1 MSLILFILIVP
12 ALFTIPIAF
21 CWKQFEA
28 AGQKGW
34 YSLIPYYNIFVFL
47 KIIGKH
53 KKFWWWFFIVF
64 PYINIFML
72 LLMLVELGKCFGRF
86 KIWEEGMAAILPFI
100 FFPIIAKDDKYQD
113 PATAKRPKKSTAR
126 EWFDAIVFAVVAAL
140 IIRTY
145 VFEAFTIPTSSMEKS
160 LCVGDYLIVSKIHYG
175 PKRPNTPLSFP
186 FVHNTL
192 PGTKTVKSYVEWIKL
207 PYHRYP
213 GVSTMKRYDPI
224 VFNYPA
230 GDTVCENYQSS
241 VNYYDLVRE
250 YGRDAVWSGKVS
262 LPINGQMMPC
272 GKVISHPVDKRENYV
287 KRLIGM
293 PGDTL
298 KIVDGI
304 VFINGERAYEP
315 ENMQHRYTMVTSG
328 NGINA
333 MLLEKYNI
341 TDIYRANA
349 AQANVFILH
358 ISEKVA
364 AELRKLPFVESLT
377 MDIAPAGQDTSPYLF
392 PNRPDL
398 YPWNVDNFGPL
409 YIPKKGVTIP
419 LDINNL
425 PLYERIIHAYELHDL
440 KVEGDKIFIDRQLAD
455 SYTFEMDYYWM
466 MGDNRHNSA
475 DSRFWGFV
483 PENHIVGKPILVW
496 FSVDKTFGGIRW
508 NRMFRIPK

>member
-1 MSLILFILIVP
+1 MSLLFFILIVP

-34 YSLIPYYNIFVFL
+34 YSLIPYYNIFIML

-64 PYINIFML
+64 PYINVFML

-86 KIWEEGMAAILPFI
+86 KVWEEGMAAILPFV
-100 FFPIIAKDDKYQD
+100 FFPVVAKNDAYQD
-113 PATAKRPKKSTAR
+113 PATATRPKKSTAR

-192 PGTKTVKSYVEWIKL
+192 PGSKTAKSYLEWIKL

-213 GVSTMKRYDPI
+213 GVTTMKRYDPI

-230 GDTVCENYQSS
+230 GDTVCDIFQSS

-250 YGRDAVWSGKVS
+250 YGRKKVWNDHANFG
-262 LPINGQMMPC
+262 N
-272 GKVISHPVDKRENYV
+272 VISHPVDKRENYV

-298 KIVDGI
+298 KIVDGV
-304 VFINGERAYEP
+304 VFINGEKAYEP
-315 ENMQHRYTMVTSG
+315 ENMQHNYTVVTTSG
-328 NGINA
+328 GINKQT
-333 MLLEKYNI
+333 LDKYDITEGYRTADPNI
-341 TDIYRANA
+341 FVLN
-349 AQANVFILH
+349 
-358 ISEKVA
+358 ISAKVA
-364 AELRKLPFVESLT
+364 DELIKLPFVTSV
-377 MDIAPAGQDTSPYLF
+377 MRNIQAPGEGTSTSLF

-409 YIPKKGVTIP
+409 FIPKKGVTVP
-419 LDINNL
+419 LNINTL

-440 KVEGDKIFIDRQLAD
+440 KVQGNQILIDGKPAD

-466 MGDNRHNSA
+466 
-475 DSRFWGFV
+475 
-483 PENHIVGKPILVW
+483 
-496 FSVDKTFGGIRW
+496 
-508 NRMFRIPK
+508 